1 MKSIYE
7 EYAEYICTTCKAEEC
22 GKGICMLIGDSLE
35 VRCIDYVKD
44 ESKIIPLE
52 KEVLPTAHT
61 KRKSISLFM

>member
-7 EYAEYICTTCKAEEC
+7 EYAEHICTTCKAKEC
-22 GKGICMLIGDSLE
+22 SKGICKLQSDHLG
-35 VRCIDYVKD
+35 VKCVDYVKD

>member
-1 MKSIYE
+1 MDIFE
-7 EYAEYICTTCKAEEC
+7 EYAKQICITCKAEEC
-22 GKGICMLIGDSLE
+22 NKGICMLMSDHLG
-35 VRCIDYVKD
+35 VKCVDYVKD